1 MSVIL
6 NAGLALDDRERQVA
20 DLAEHRADCTEHD
33 RRPERH
39 FKVKRPVHNHSRDQ
53 HEDSTADHAADC
65 ALYRLFRADDR
76 RQLMLA
82 EQHAREQSAGVRAPG
97 SEQRQ
102 QHDERTVVVVHLEN
116 AQQAEQ
122 QVRHGKSAEKRPRDL
137 RSLHDVVIFQL
148 DRKRTEQQHQHQSL
162 HHALEPQRQ
171 DAEMTDSQSQRD
183 GHCEQQFQVVAHQ
196 FCRAEHLIGGE
207 HAQRR
212 HDKLQHDRRE
222 HIQRQQH
229 KGKAEHAKQY
239 SCFHTFITLIGYYT
253 PPKRR
258 FLLLKLSIAAS
269 RSVVLKSGHSTSVK

>member
-1 MSVIL
+1 
-6 NAGLALDDRERQVA
+6 
-20 DLAEHRADCTEHD
+20 
-33 RRPERH
+33 
-39 FKVKRPVHNHSRDQ
+39 
-53 HEDSTADHAADC
+53 
-65 ALYRLFRADDR
+65 
-76 RQLMLA
+76 MLA
-82 EQHAREQSAGVRAPG
+82 EQHAREQSAGVRSPG
-97 SEQRQ
+97 GEQRQ

-122 QVRHGKSAEKRPRDL
+122 QVRHDKAAEKRPRDL
-137 RSLHDVVIFQL
+137 RSLHHVVIFQF
-148 DRKRTEQQHQHQSL
+148 DCERAEQQDQHKTL

-171 DAEMTDSQSQRD
+171 DAEMADGQSQRD
-183 GHCEQQFQVVAHQ
+183 GHREQQFQVVAHQ
-196 FCRAEHLIGGE
+196 FCRAEHLVGGE
-207 HAQRR
+207 HAQCR

-229 KGKAEHAKQY
+229 KGKAEYAKQY